1 MLAHVD
7 LTALAHVLLS
17 ALTHVDLTA
26 LAFCL
31 TALTHL
37 GLATLAFS
45 LLFLAVHSTGF
56 TICHFD
62 YLIPYAEIFIR
73 RLRLFFCLATN
84 AV

>member
-7 LTALAHVLLS
+7 LTALTHVLLS

-31 TALTHL
+31 TTLTHL
-37 GLATLAFS
+37 GLTALAFS
-45 LLFLAVHSTGF
+45 LLVLAVHFTGF